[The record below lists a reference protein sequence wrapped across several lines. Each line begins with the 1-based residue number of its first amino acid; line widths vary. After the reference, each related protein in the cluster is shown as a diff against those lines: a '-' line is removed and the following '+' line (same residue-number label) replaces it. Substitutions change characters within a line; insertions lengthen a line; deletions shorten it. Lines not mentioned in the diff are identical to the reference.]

1 MAWADGLK
9 LAWVCSQ
16 LDSGAVR
23 GYVGTKS
30 RSFLGIPFAAPPVG
44 NLRWQ
49 PPQMP
54 EVGFVASV

>member
-1 MAWADGLK
+1 FQLAGQQGLFT
-9 LAWVCSQ
+9 LVSQ

-54 EVGFVASV
+54 AVRVVA